1 MQQYNSPYWTLKSTL
16 IFIGS
21 LSIKS
26 ITCLQRLKTLK
37 MTTTGCQNISHCRLY
52 SLQPTFPKHTLL
64 LDRHL
69 QCTVGPA
76 ILHSFPYCTIQKH
89 ANSEVQKPPFT
100 TAFFAAVNC
109 NYDHKAMQLET
120 WRHTK
125 QIKISQSQITNHDLL
140 NPSKKTTVS
149 YQFR

>member
-1 MQQYNSPYWTLKSTL
+1 MKYYNSPYWTLKSTL
-16 IFIGS
+16 IGS

-26 ITCLQRLKTLK
+26 ITCLQWIRFSKWLPQVVKTSV
-37 MTTTGCQNISHCRLY
+37 TAAFTYY
-52 SLQPTFPKHTLL
+52 SQLSLNTHFYWTDTYSVQL
-64 LDRHL
+64 
-69 QCTVGPA
+69 VPA

-100 TAFFAAVNC
+100 TAFFGAVNC
-109 NYDHKAMQLET
+109 NYDHKAVQLET

-149 YQFR
+149 YEFR